1 MVGTLLESSY
11 FENIKVPALAHRLA
25 YPYSA
30 RRPTRSQCPLGVGRQ
45 DHCQRVSQSVA
56 PSPLSEALPRQG
68 CSPDAMVCYCFLY
81 RRSDLEREIVTVGEA
96 QISARI
102 ATEIKTGNCACEVR
116 NPTGRCCLGDVHKVS
131 QELVSTLT
139 VENS

>member
-1 MVGTLLESSY
+1 MSVGGRSAGPL
-11 FENIKVPALAHRLA
+11 PA
-25 YPYSA
+25 
-30 RRPTRSQCPLGVGRQ
+30 
-45 DHCQRVSQSVA
+45 RVSQSVA

-81 RRSDLEREIVTVGEA
+81 RRSDLEREIATVGEA
-96 QISARI
+96 QISAPI

-116 NPTGRCCLGDVHKVS
+116 NPTGRCCLGDVHEVS